1 MSRLMR
7 AMILLDEVVEIF
19 TLPQFASVWHQRL
32 RFELFERFWIGGV
45 FINGDD
51 ALQLL
56 KGMEKKDSYGY
67 TFNNGYGY
75 YGFGDIALQAAR
87 ASEEKRSKEA
97 IGLYRQRA
105 ERLIAQRGRQN
116 YQKACT
122 CAPYMRSLVR
132 PCLLDNLRLMHN
144 MGETVVAIDNIP

>member
-7 AMILLDEVVEIF
+7 VMILLDEVVEIF
-19 TLPQFASVWHQRL
+19 TLLQFASVWHQRL
-32 RFELFERFWIGGV
+32 RFELFERFWMGGV

-67 TFNNGYGY
+67 SFNNGYGY
-75 YGFGDIALQAAR
+75 YGFSDIALQVAR

-97 IGLYRQRA
+97 IELYRQRA
-105 ERLIAQRGRQN
+105 ERLIAQRGR
-116 YQKACT
+116 
-122 CAPYMRSLVR
+122 L
-132 PCLLDNLRLMHN
+132 
-144 MGETVVAIDNIP
+144 I